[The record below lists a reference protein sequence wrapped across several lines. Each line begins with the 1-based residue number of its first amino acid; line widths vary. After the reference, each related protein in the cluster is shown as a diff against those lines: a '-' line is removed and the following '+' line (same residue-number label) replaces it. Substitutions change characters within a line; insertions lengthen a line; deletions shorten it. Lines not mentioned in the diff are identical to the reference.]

1 MGVGALTSWGLNAL
15 YNPLYSYSYGMSSYF
30 PTWGAYDYSSW
41 GLESVA
47 TPWLYGDYSNPYTTP
62 QTQTII
68 VQQPVPVPVG
78 AEAPASAAT
87 AVAFDYS
94 KPIGVTEPPPETA
107 AIDTAQ
113 EGLTAA
119 RESFKAGDYARALA
133 LADQALAQTP
143 NDPILHE
150 FRAIVLFAL
159 KRYKE
164 AAATAYAV
172 LTAGP
177 GWNWATMVGLYP
189 DLDTY
194 TNQLREFEANVR
206 QNPNDASSRFLLA
219 YHYMVQGHKEA
230 AATQFQYVVKLEPK
244 DQLSARFAAALGAT
258 LPEPPKLP
266 AQLAKAEGAGAAKPM
281 DLAQAGAGNTKQ
293 TRPEAES
300 PTEENAPLPPAPPQN
315 LQGRWSAKP
324 SDKTSINLALNEDG
338 TFAWTVTQAGKS
350 QTMQGWAGYQDEIL
364 TLAQEQGP
372 PLIGKVTLDPGGN
385 RLTFKPPGTPKA
397 VVGLSFEKAAAATAP
412 ASGT

>member
-15 YNPLYSYSYGMSSYF
+15 YNPLYSYNYGMSSYF

-47 TPWLYGDYSNPYTTP
+47 SPWLYGDYSNPYTTP

-78 AEAPASAAT
+78 AEAPATSAT

-94 KPIGVTEPPPETA
+94 KPIGVTESPPETA

-113 EGLTAA
+113 ETLTSA
-119 RESFKAGDYARALA
+119 RESFKAGDYARALT

-150 FRAIVLFAL
+150 FRALVLFAL

-189 DLDTY
+189 DVDTY
-194 TNQLREFEANVR
+194 SNQLREFEANVR

-258 LPEPPKLP
+258 PPEPPKLP
-266 AQLAKAEGAGAAKPM
+266 AQLAKAEGTGAAKPV
-281 DLAQAGAGNTKQ
+281 DLAQAGAGNGTQ
-293 TRPEAES
+293 AGPGGES
-300 PTEENAPLPPAPPQN
+300 STEENVPPPPAPPQN
-315 LQGRWSAKP
+315 LQGQWSAKP
-324 SDKTSINLALNEDG
+324 SEKMSIALAINPDG
-338 TFAWTVTQAGKS
+338 TFT
-350 QTMQGWAGYQDEIL
+350 
-364 TLAQEQGP
+364 
-372 PLIGKVTLDPGGN
+372 
-385 RLTFKPPGTPKA
+385 
-397 VVGLSFEKAAAATAP
+397 
-412 ASGT
+412 